1 MMKTGGAINMGGS
14 ASVLNTRGLALPR
27 QLHCSYSQMPS
38 TPLLRYRYPSQSDTD
53 YFIDLPT
60 GTSPASCSRP
70 PSPMLNALREALTE
84 SILPS
89 PPPPVKLHSFS
100 ASHALSRS
108 PPLLSSVQCTYPTAS
123 LSAAHDTPLDIL
135 HPTSA
140 TSSLLL
146 STPRM
151 SPAHSPTNRSSLD
164 TLRSIHT
171 SAPAPITSS
180 PSLGRWWFQS
190 DPDVARKQ
198 SMEAVLDEEDL
209 LDSKLRMKFR
219 APKAPLVFCHGLLG
233 FDSVTIGPAIAP
245 LQVSHWR
252 GIKEILEANGC
263 EVLITR
269 VPATSS
275 PIDRAKVLEKKISDT
290 YPDRGVHLIGH
301 SMGGLDC
308 RYLVTHLTQR
318 NFRVLSLTTIATP
331 HYGSS
336 FASHFLALA
345 STHLPAVLAL
355 LELLPNGGGD
365 GKAFECLTR
374 EAMKE
379 FNENTP
385 DVEGVRYFSWG
396 AEYEP
401 GLIDAWKYPHT
412 IISAQEGPNDGLV
425 SVQSARWGT
434 YLGTLHNVN
443 HLDLVG
449 WTGGLAGNLTTL
461 AGLKMGKDM
470 HAFIRGK
477 DVGFSAGR
485 FYGGV
490 ADLLAGV
497 EEEEGY
503 VIDGHWVGW
512 EGKEERKKEALREAA
527 SAEEAVTGAFGGNVD
542 ADGIRLTASDKER
555 WRMEEMLRYTPSPF
569 PSPSGSSSPSP
580 PEEDELLE
588 MHTRTRSV
596 AAIPTQGQHGLGDVD
611 AEMEDVRQEI
621 ANEEMTE
628 VVASDSESVLQLE
641 AAIAVERE
649 AAVHASPDSSSLP
662 APLKTSSPS
671 TPRP

>member
-1 MMKTGGAINMGGS
+1 
-14 ASVLNTRGLALPR
+14 
-27 QLHCSYSQMPS
+27 MPS
-38 TPLLRYRYPSQSDTD
+38 APLLRYPSHFRSQSDAGRSN
-53 YFIDLPT
+53 DLPS
-60 GTSPASCSRP
+60 SPTSCSRP
-70 PSPMLNALREALTE
+70 TSPMLNALHEALTE

-89 PPPPVKLHSFS
+89 PPPPARLPSSLS
-100 ASHALSRS
+100 APHALSRP
-108 PPLLSSVQCTYPTAS
+108 PPLLSSVRYTYPTAS
-123 LSAAHDTPLDIL
+123 LSATYDTPLGIP
-135 HPTSA
+135 HSTFTASPS
-140 TSSLLL
+140 LL
-146 STPRM
+146 STPHI
-151 SPAHSPTNRSSLD
+151 SPTHSPTSSSLD

-171 SAPAPITSS
+171 SALAPITSS

-190 DPDVARKQ
+190 DADAASKESVA
-198 SMEAVLDEEDL
+198 AVLDEDDL
-209 LDSKLRMKFR
+209 LNGKLGKKFR
-219 APKAPLVFCHGLLG
+219 PPKAPLVFCHGLLG

-263 EVLITR
+263 EVLVTR

-275 PIDRAKVLEKKISDT
+275 PVDRAKVLEEKISET
-290 YPDRGVHLIGH
+290 YPGRAVHLIGH

-308 RYLVTHLTQR
+308 RYLISHLTNR

-331 HYGSS
+331 HHGSS

-379 FNENTP
+379 FNKNTP
-385 DVEGVRYFSWG
+385 DIEGVRYFSWG
-396 AEYEP
+396 AEYDP
-401 GLIDAWKYPHT
+401 GLIDPWKYPHS

-434 YLGTLHNVN
+434 DLGTLRNVN

-449 WTGGLAGNLTTL
+449 WTGGLTGNLTTL
-461 AGLKMGKDM
+461 AGFKMGKEL

-503 VIDGHWVGW
+503 VVDGQWVGW
-512 EGKEERKKEALREAA
+512 DGKEERKKASREAA
-527 SAEEAVTGAFGGNVD
+527 RAEEVVTGAVEGEVCAEGMK
-542 ADGIRLTASDKER
+542 RTASDKER
-555 WRMEEMLRYTPSPF
+555 RRMEEILHCTPSPS
-569 PSPSGSSSPSP
+569 PSPSPCPRLSARGSSSPSP
-580 PEEDELLE
+580 PEEEDGPLE
-588 MHTRTRSV
+588 MHTRTSV
-596 AAIPTQGQHGLGDVD
+596 AVIPTQGERGLGDAD
-611 AEMEDVRQEI
+611 ADMEMEDVQPNVASQDE
-621 ANEEMTE
+621 TK
-628 VVASDSESVLQLE
+628 VFSSDSASDSIMQSGR
-641 AAIAVERE
+641 ANGVEGKDD
-649 AAVHASPDSSSLP
+649 HASS
-662 APLKTSSPS
+662 
-671 TPRP
+671 